1 MFVVPNIKEC
11 KSYILCGLLDACH
24 EHKLIRVL
32 FNAEAVNKRAA
43 VCRHAGNA
51 DTRTTSKDSEQVMSG
66 KQTMNFDKECGRLG
80 TCNHCCK

>member
-43 VCRHAGNA
+43 VCQAYSYYIKGF
-51 DTRTTSKDSEQVMSG
+51 RTSNERKANDEL
-66 KQTMNFDKECGRLG
+66 R
-80 TCNHCCK
+80 